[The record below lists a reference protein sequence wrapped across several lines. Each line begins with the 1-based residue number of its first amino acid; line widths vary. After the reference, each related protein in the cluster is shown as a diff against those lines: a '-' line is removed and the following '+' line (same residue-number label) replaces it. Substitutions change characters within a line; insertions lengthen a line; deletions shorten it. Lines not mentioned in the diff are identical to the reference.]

1 MKRHLF
7 YSITFLLV
15 SGLMLNSC
23 NKESF
28 ELNRL
33 SDEIEL
39 QPSLV
44 APFIYGSM
52 MVGDIVE
59 LVDSADS
66 FYEFDDGLIYLA
78 YMDTLVEIMADTM
91 VEVPNKLV
99 TEIYIDSDVN
109 IPVWIGSSVGDT
121 VPFYKSE
128 LFSFTLEGDDRVD
141 SVLIKGGEII
151 LDVMSSFKHTGV
163 LTISS
168 SQILDVDRDTFST
181 VVEISD
187 LSGNFTDQQIFLSD
201 GYSMKSTEIDDT
213 SYIQL
218 NFKLDLINSGNPID
232 PDDVCEILTS
242 FENLDFYSVFGYI
255 DSRDLIDESGSVDIP
270 IFTDNPDLA
279 TLIFADPR
287 INIYTASS
295 VGIPFEITFDS
306 VIATADDGSTETL
319 EFYEGHPF
327 VIAAPD
333 MENIGSTVDDEI
345 NINKETSNFNEL
357 LEIAPSTLSY
367 KVTGR
372 TDPGSGDE
380 SHFLLDTSKFMLA
393 MEFLLPLDFK
403 SSGFALQETFDF
415 EVGADGVDTTI
426 LKEARV
432 SVTTLNELPIEMELQ
447 VYLLDSNRTV
457 IDSVFDGDAIILG
470 ASLVDDQ
477 GILTQAVEETAVAIF
492 PVEKLGKLQEVFY
505 MQFEAR
511 MITSELG
518 GKFVKFYS
526 DYSLDF
532 KLSMYANLRINT
544 RELN

>member
-7 YSITFLLV
+7 YCITFLLV

-39 QPSLV
+39 QSSLV
-44 APFIYGSM
+44 APLIYGSM

-168 SQILDVDRDTFST
+168 SQILNVDRDTFST

-345 NINKETSNFNEL
+345 NIHKETSNFNEL

-457 IDSVFDGDAIILG
+457 IDSVFDDDVIILG

-477 GILTQAVEETAVAIF
+477 GILTQAVEETAVATF
-492 PVEKLGKLQEVFY
+492 PVEKLGKLREVFY

>member
-7 YSITFLLV
+7 YSIIFLLV

-39 QPSLV
+39 QSSLV
-44 APFIYGSM
+44 APLIYGSM

-109 IPVWIGSSVGDT
+109 IPVWIDSSPGDT

-201 GYSMKSTEIDDT
+201 GYSMQSTEIDDT

-306 VIATADDGSTETL
+306 VIATADDGSTEKL

-357 LEIAPSTLSY
+357 LAIAPSTLSY

-432 SVTTLNELPIEMELQ
+432 SVTTLNELPIEMEIQ

-457 IDSVFDGDAIILG
+457 IDSVFEGDAIILG
-470 ASLVDDQ
+470 ASLVDDR
-477 GILTQAVEETAVAIF
+477 GILTQAVEETTVTTF

-518 GKFVKFYS
+518 GKFVKIYS

-532 KLSMYANLRINT
+532 KLSMYANFRINS

>member
-1 MKRHLF
+1 
-7 YSITFLLV
+7 
-15 SGLMLNSC
+15 
-23 NKESF
+23 
-28 ELNRL
+28 
-33 SDEIEL
+33 
-39 QPSLV
+39 
-44 APFIYGSM
+44 
-52 MVGDIVE
+52 
-59 LVDSADS
+59 
-66 FYEFDDGLIYLA
+66 
-78 YMDTLVEIMADTM
+78 
-91 VEVPNKLV
+91 
-99 TEIYIDSDVN
+99 
-109 IPVWIGSSVGDT
+109 
-121 VPFYKSE
+121 
-128 LFSFTLEGDDRVD
+128 
-141 SVLIKGGEII
+141 
-151 LDVMSSFKHTGV
+151 
-163 LTISS
+163 
-168 SQILDVDRDTFST
+168 
-181 VVEISD
+181 
-187 LSGNFTDQQIFLSD
+187 
-201 GYSMKSTEIDDT
+201 
-213 SYIQL
+213 
-218 NFKLDLINSGNPID
+218 
-232 PDDVCEILTS
+232 
-242 FENLDFYSVFGYI
+242 
-255 DSRDLIDESGSVDIP
+255 GSVDIP

-426 LKEARV
+426 LKEAQV

-457 IDSVFDGDAIILG
+457 IDSVFDDDVIILG

-477 GILTQAVEETAVAIF
+477 GILTQAVEETAVATF

>member
-7 YSITFLLV
+7 YCITFLLV

-33 SDEIEL
+33 SDKIEL
-39 QPSLV
+39 QSSLV
-44 APFIYGSM
+44 APLIYGSM

-59 LVDSADS
+59 QVDSADS

-109 IPVWIGSSVGDT
+109 TPVWIGSSVGDT

-213 SYIQL
+213 SYIQI

-393 MEFLLPLDFK
+393 MEFLLPLDLK

-426 LKEARV
+426 MKEARV

-457 IDSVFDGDAIILG
+457 IDSVFEGDAIILG

-477 GILTQAVEETAVAIF
+477 GILTQAVEETAVATF